1 MEIFVNTSCKNAPKK
16 ERTIDLVLAFIKK
29 DEAVLKTLV
38 TKDFT
43 YHTVGDKTYYNLN
56 NLSDFLNSYNIE
68 KITIDNALSHGN
80 GAMAEGII
88 ILKDTKNV
96 RFCLVTQFKSTL
108 NNALIKSAHCYFV

>member
-16 ERTIDLVLAFIKK
+16 ERTIDLVLAFLKK

-56 NLSDFLNSYNIE
+56 NLSDFLNSYN
-68 KITIDNALSHGN
+68 
-80 GAMAEGII
+80 
-88 ILKDTKNV
+88 
-96 RFCLVTQFKSTL
+96 
-108 NNALIKSAHCYFV
+108 